1 MTQSDVT
8 RLLVEWRGGRRDAL
22 DELIPL
28 VHDDLRRIAGRHMRR
43 EGRAHTLQATAVVNE
58 AYLKLVDAEVAWNDR
73 VHFFAVAARL
83 MRRIL
88 VDHAKAKRSEKR
100 GGALQQV
107 TLEEERLGPPAA
119 NGGEIDVVEFDRALK
134 AFAKVDERKAR
145 VVELHYF
152 GGLNYDE
159 IAEALEMSAATVHR
173 DLRLARAWLHRELS
187 GAETG

>member
-1 MTQSDVT
+1 MTQSAVT

-28 VHDDLRRIAGRHMRR
+28 VHDDLRRIAGGHMRR

-58 AYLKLVDAEVAWNDR
+58 AYLKLVDAEVDWNDR

-83 MRRIL
+83 MRRVL

-100 GGALQQV
+100 GGAAQRV
-107 TLEEERLGPPAA
+107 TLEEERLGPPAS
-119 NGGEIDVVEFDRALK
+119 NGGEIDVVEFDQALK
-134 AFAKVDERKAR
+134 ALAKVDERKAR

-159 IAEALEMSAATVHR
+159 IAEALEISAATVHR

-187 GAETG
+187 GAETR

>member
-28 VHDDLRRIAGRHMRR
+28 VHDDLRRIAGGHMRR

-100 GGALQQV
+100 GGALRQV

-119 NGGEIDVVEFDRALK
+119 NGGEIDVVEFDRALE

-159 IAEALEMSAATVHR
+159 IAEALEISAATVHR

>member
-1 MTQSDVT
+1 MSQSAVT
-8 RLLVEWRGGRRDAL
+8 RLLVEWRGGRRGAL

-28 VHDDLRRIAGRHMRR
+28 VHDDLRRIAGGHMRR

-58 AYLKLVDAEVAWNDR
+58 AYLKLVDAEVDWNDR

-83 MRRIL
+83 MRRVL

-100 GGALQQV
+100 GGAAQRV
-107 TLEEERLGPPAA
+107 TLEEERLAQPAS
-119 NGGEIDVVEFDRALK
+119 NGGEIDVVEFDQALK
-134 AFAKVDERKAR
+134 ALAKVDERKAR

-159 IAEALEMSAATVHR
+159 IAEALEISAATVHR

-187 GAETG
+187 GAETR

>member
-1 MTQSDVT
+1 MTQSAVT
-8 RLLVEWRGGRRDAL
+8 RLLVEWRGGRRGAL

-28 VHDDLRRIAGRHMRR
+28 VHDDLRRIAGGHMRR

-58 AYLKLVDAEVAWNDR
+58 AYLKLVDAEVDWNDR

-83 MRRIL
+83 MRRVL

-100 GGALQQV
+100 GGAAQRV
-107 TLEEERLGPPAA
+107 TLEEERLAQPAS
-119 NGGEIDVVEFDRALK
+119 NGGEIDVVEFDQALK
-134 AFAKVDERKAR
+134 ALAKVDERKAR

-159 IAEALEMSAATVHR
+159 IAEALEISAATVHR

-187 GAETG
+187 GAETR